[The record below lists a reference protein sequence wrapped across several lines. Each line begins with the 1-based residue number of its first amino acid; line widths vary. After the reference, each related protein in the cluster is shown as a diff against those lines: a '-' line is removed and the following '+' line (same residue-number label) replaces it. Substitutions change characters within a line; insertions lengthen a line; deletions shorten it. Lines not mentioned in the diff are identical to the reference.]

1 MEIGPVLWG
10 KGSLAAGSVNN
21 GLNRHTAHPARNQG
35 DFWELQTH
43 CRPQPGR
50 LIGHPDSL
58 PPTSIENF
66 VTKERR
72 EVCPSFEILNSN
84 VQSKGSPASANPYPY
99 SAP

>member
-43 CRPQPGR
+43 C
-50 LIGHPDSL
+50 
-58 PPTSIENF
+58 PPTSTENF
-66 VTKERR
+66 VTKERL
-72 EVCPSFEILNSN
+72 EVCPSFEI
-84 VQSKGSPASANPYPY
+84 
-99 SAP
+99 